1 MSDSTPTEGSNG
13 GSNNNNKKKKQQFS
27 RPGVTPMLVFTI
39 SNTVI
44 TVFTD
49 TFTDVSGVRA
59 VN

>member
-1 MSDSTPTEGSNG
+1 MHNP
-13 GSNNNNKKKKQQFS
+13 
-27 RPGVTPMLVFTI
+27 VTDWNVKAMLVFTI